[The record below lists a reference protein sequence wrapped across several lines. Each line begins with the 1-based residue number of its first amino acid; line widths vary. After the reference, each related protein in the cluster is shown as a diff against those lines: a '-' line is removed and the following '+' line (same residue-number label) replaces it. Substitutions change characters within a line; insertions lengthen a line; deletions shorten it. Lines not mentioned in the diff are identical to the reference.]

1 MKRIV
6 KGFLFLSVLVFCC
19 TGYTR
24 PYTNGKGDTGAGKAD
39 SSGNFVRVSVG
50 KSGYLELD
58 NGDLF
63 IPVGINICWPR
74 FVSSEDSVMNK
85 MEYYLDRLGKN
96 GGNFTRVWLSAPA
109 FEVEHEKA
117 GSYDEAIAR
126 RIDRLV
132 AIAKRNGIRIK
143 FCLENFRSL
152 TNLPP
157 MFAGSVPFDKPIYD
171 QSRGGGLSSMKDFFT
186 TAHGK
191 ELYLKRV
198 EFLAKRYADE
208 PTVFGWE
215 LWNEMNSVRIE
226 DKKIIEDWTSE
237 MLVEV
242 KRRVPKQLV
251 MQSLGSYDTETATEW
266 YRNYSVMPANQIAQ
280 VHRYLDPGAKLAVA
294 RGPMDKLAYDAVR
307 TLKEWDLKK
316 PVLLSEVGAVQAH
329 HAGPSELYPK
339 DSAGTMLHDYLY
351 AAFFAG
357 AAGPGQSWHWDY
369 YIDKHD
375 LWYQLAR
382 FKKAIRGLDPRL
394 EDFRPFVTE
403 QNGLRIY
410 GLQGKKTVLLWCR
423 DQSNTWE
430 EELVK
435 GIKPARLSGISV
447 SLPFKLNV
455 AETIFYDPWTD
466 QETVLKNGGKI
477 KLPDF
482 GRSGIVRLTIKN

>member
-1 MKRIV
+1 MSRAS
-6 KGFLFLSVLVFCC
+6 FLILSVLVFC
-19 TGYTR
+19 GAAYIR
-24 PYTNGKGDTGAGKAD
+24 TNVDAHNNDVAVKKAGPV
-39 SSGNFVRVSVG
+39 NFVRVSTLNPA
-50 KSGYLELD
+50 YLELD
-58 NGDLF
+58 NGALF

-85 MEYYLDRLGKN
+85 MEYYLDQLGKN
-96 GGNFTRVWLSAPA
+96 GGNFTRIWLSAPA

-117 GSYDEAIAR
+117 GSYDETIAR

-143 FCLENFRSL
+143 FCLENFRAL

-171 QSRGGGLSSMKDFFT
+171 KSGGGGLSSMKDFFT
-186 TAHGK
+186 TARGK
-191 ELYLKRV
+191 DLYLKRV

-226 DKKIIEDWTSE
+226 DKKILEDWTSE
-237 MLVEV
+237 MLGEV

-266 YRNYSVMPANQIAQ
+266 YRNYSVMPGNQIAQ
-280 VHRYLDPGAKLAVA
+280 VHRYLDPGAKLEVSKGA
-294 RGPMDKLAYDAVR
+294 MDKLAYDAVR
-307 TLKEWDLKK
+307 TLKDWDLKK

-339 DSAGTMLHDYLY
+339 DSAGMMLHDYLY

-369 YIDKHD
+369 YIDKHH

-382 FKKAIRGLDPRL
+382 FNKAIRGLDPRT
-394 EDFRPFVTE
+394 EDFKPFVKE
-403 QNGLRIY
+403 ENGLTVY

-423 DQSNTWE
+423 DQANTWE
-430 EELVK
+430 KELGQ
-435 GIKPARLSGISV
+435 GIKPTRLSGLSV
-447 SLPFKLNV
+447 TLPFKVKV
-455 AETIFYDPWTD
+455 AKVSFYDPWKD
-466 QETVLKNGGKI
+466 KEMVLKNGNTI
-477 KLPDF
+477 ALPDF
-482 GRSGIVRLTIKN
+482 QRSGIVRLSVKH